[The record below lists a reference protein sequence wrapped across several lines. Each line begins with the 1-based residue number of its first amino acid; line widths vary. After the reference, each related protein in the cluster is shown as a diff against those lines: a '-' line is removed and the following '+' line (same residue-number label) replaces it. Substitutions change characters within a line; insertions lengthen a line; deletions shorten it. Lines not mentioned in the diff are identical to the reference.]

1 MFYFMFSWPAC
12 CWNRFV
18 AGAAE
23 GKRGV
28 PGLSASRRPRAPEAG
43 ERGCV
48 WRDPTAPFYSSGLP
62 TLTSP
67 QRFVFQ
73 ASLPRTALAGGWL
86 EWIWVPGSLRPAV
99 RCPEVWEVWC
109 LPRAG
114 PRSPSSALSA
124 PARGR
129 GLEMGP
135 GRLQLLT
142 RVSPVATGAEE
153 RSPGRFLSSLSSTT
167 RTVAGLFSSL
177 KLRCPEEATVNKP
190 NNCICRF

>member
-1 MFYFMFSWPAC
+1 MASLLPESLRGGSC
-12 CWNRFV
+12 GGKKGG
-18 AGAAE
+18 AGAE
-23 GKRGV
+23 RLT
-28 PGLSASRRPRAPEAG
+28 PPSCP
-43 ERGCV
+43 RGCV

-67 QRFVFQ
+67 QRFLFQ

-109 LPRAG
+109 LSRAG

-135 GRLQLLT
+135 ERLQLLT